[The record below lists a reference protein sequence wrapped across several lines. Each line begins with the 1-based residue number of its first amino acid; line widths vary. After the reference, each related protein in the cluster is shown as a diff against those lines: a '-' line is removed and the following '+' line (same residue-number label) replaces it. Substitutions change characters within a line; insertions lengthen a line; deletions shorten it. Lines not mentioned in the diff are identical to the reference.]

1 MNAKLAQRI
10 RDCSALP
17 TLPAIALQVL
27 DLAQREDSDIGEIA
41 RVISSD
47 PALSSKILRTV
58 NSSFYSRSQ
67 AVSTISHALVILGL
81 QSVKTLV
88 LGFSLVG
95 NLSGGKQKG
104 DKTAPGAFDHV
115 AYWKRSIYAATAA
128 RTLAARIPAANAM
141 VQAEECFL
149 GALLMDIGMLV
160 LERVLGDEY
169 GKLVA
174 QAGTHF
180 ALLPIEDKALGMNH
194 VEVAALL
201 GEDWKLPPILAIP
214 MANHHNP
221 ATVTDEALRG
231 LTNIAHLAGRCADVF
246 ADREAAGA
254 IKGVRDVC
262 KELYKMSDGDCDTIL
277 GEIGRKTSE
286 VAPLFEVQ
294 VSADT
299 YDTILRKANE
309 RLVELKA
316 LEAQREAAAA
326 AAAGQ
331 SAAAAV
337 VEQKP
342 SAPKVQI
349 EKPHDRS
356 TTIDSLTTLA
366 HRGTLD
372 LFLRD
377 RFATATA
384 QAKPLAML
392 MIDIDRFKV
401 INEALGQQAGDAIL
415 KSLGQL
421 LASRVRKGD
430 LAARYGGEEFALVL
444 PDTTRAQ
451 AAAVAEALRRIVAAK
466 PISHGPRQIP
476 FTTSIGVAAFEP
488 GVSPFRDAA
497 QLAAAAELGVRA
509 AKSAG
514 RNCVRVFAPK
524 TPAAA

>member
-1 MNAKLAQRI
+1 MNPKLAQRI

-27 DLAQREDSDIGEIA
+27 DLAQREDSDIAEIA

-104 DKTAPGAFDHV
+104 AKAAPGAFDHV

-149 GALLMDIGMLV
+149 AALLMDIGMLV

-169 GKLVA
+169 GKLAA
-174 QAGTHF
+174 QAGTHS
-180 ALLPIEDKALGMNH
+180 ALRAIEDKALGMNH

-201 GEDWKLPPILAIP
+201 GEDWKLPPILAVP
-214 MANHHNP
+214 MASHHDP
-221 ATVTDEALRG
+221 AAVTDEALRG

-246 ADREAAGA
+246 VDPEPAGA

-262 KELYKMSDGDCDTIL
+262 KELYKMGDGDCDAIL

-294 VSADT
+294 VSAET

-309 RLVELKA
+309 RLVELTK
-316 LEAQREAAAA
+316 LEAQQKAAAQLQA
-326 AAAGQ
+326 P
-331 SAAAAV
+331 SATA

-342 SAPKVQI
+342 LAPKVPAD
-349 EKPHDRS
+349 KPRERS
-356 TTIDSLTTLA
+356 TIDELTTLFN
-366 HRGTLD
+366 RGSLD
-372 LFLRD
+372 LFLHD
-377 RFATATA
+377 RFAAATA
-384 QAKPLAML
+384 QGKPISLL
-392 MIDIDRFKV
+392 MIDIDRFKA
-401 INEALGQQAGDAIL
+401 INDAGGQQAGDAVL
-415 KSLGQL
+415 RALGQL
-421 LASRVRKGD
+421 LASRVRRGD

-444 PDTTRAQ
+444 LDTTRAQ
-451 AAAVAEALRRIVAAK
+451 AAAVAEALRRLIAAK
-466 PISHGPRQIP
+466 PVAHGPRQIP

-488 GVSPFRDAA
+488 GASPFREPA
-497 QLAAAAELGVRA
+497 QLIKAAELGVLA
-509 AKSAG
+509 AKHGG